1 MACYAPPVACHPS
14 QSSSSTSYDD
24 FDDDAWA
31 DFDLSGAIDQHQ
43 RCSGSQPTAAT
54 AGAPTAGAPTT
65 SMGNDGISRDQE
77 WLDIT
82 RTELRC
88 GELMKVVASAGAGKS
103 TVLREYA
110 ALRPHLRCLY
120 LTFNTAVREEKQA
133 EFSGAGL
140 WHVTVKTVNSLAWG
154 PTLPYHQRVL
164 SHGDFFLNATH
175 LEQLAPQRGA
185 SPSTDDAEAI
195 KAALCC
201 FCASTETEV
210 GRHHLPGK
218 CLAKDAARL
227 VDLAQKVRS
236 LPPLP
241 PPHALRTLSAH
252 PPHTLRPSTRA
263 FTPSARPQPPR
274 TLSAPSSHLLPPT
287 QPSAFPSVQPRRPT
301 LHPRRPTLHLSA
313 PRRTAPLVLSGKVVN
328 NSRVTVRRLAP
339 TTRLFR
345 SWVCLTNDPIAR
357 VRATGHPVIHA
368 CLGGFYHG
376 GVKSGQSA
384 AHPRGLRSRADG
396 FTVRHGVAGREM
408 GQLRHVHGE
417 K

>member
-43 RCSGSQPTAAT
+43 RCSGSQPTSAT
-54 AGAPTAGAPTT
+54 AGAPTAGPATDGAPTAGPAT
-65 SMGNDGISRDQE
+65 TVGNDGISRDQE

-133 EFSGAGL
+133 EFSRAGL

-164 SHGDFFLNATH
+164 SKGDFFLNATH

-185 SPSTDDAEAI
+185 SPSTDDSELI

-201 FCASTETEV
+201 FCASTDTEV

-227 VDLAQKVRS
+227 VDLAQKVRP
-236 LPPLP
+236 LPPPP
-241 PPHALRTLSAH
+241 PPHALRTPSAH
-252 PPHTLRPSTRA
+252 PPHTLTPSARA

-287 QPSAFPSVQPRRPT
+287 QPSAFPSAHPRPPTPHPRRPT
-301 LHPRRPTLHLSA
+301 LHPRRLTLHLSA
-313 PRRTAPLVLSGKVVN
+313 PLRPAPHLSACGRSGRR
-328 NSRVTVRRLAP
+328 
-339 TTRLFR
+339 
-345 SWVCLTNDPIAR
+345 
-357 VRATGHPVIHA
+357 
-368 CLGGFYHG
+368 
-376 GVKSGQSA
+376 
-384 AHPRGLRSRADG
+384 
-396 FTVRHGVAGREM
+396 
-408 GQLRHVHGE
+408 
-417 K
+417 

>member
-313 PRRTAPLVLSGKVVN
+313 PRRTTPHLAAPPRTSPHHPAPLRTTPHLSAPPCTSPHHPAPLRTTPHLSAWCGR
-328 NSRVTVRRLAP
+328 SGRR
-339 TTRLFR
+339 
-345 SWVCLTNDPIAR
+345 
-357 VRATGHPVIHA
+357 
-368 CLGGFYHG
+368 
-376 GVKSGQSA
+376 
-384 AHPRGLRSRADG
+384 
-396 FTVRHGVAGREM
+396 
-408 GQLRHVHGE
+408 
-417 K
+417 

>member
-43 RCSGSQPTAAT
+43 RCSGSQPTAATAGAPTAGAPTAGAPTAGAPT

-185 SPSTDDAEAI
+185 SPSTDDAELI

-201 FCASTETEV
+201 FCASTDTEV

-227 VDLAQKVRS
+227 VDLAQKVRP
-236 LPPLP
+236 LPPPP
-241 PPHALRTLSAH
+241 PPHALRTPSAH
-252 PPHTLRPSTRA
+252 PPHTLTPSTRA

-287 QPSAFPSVQPRRPT
+287 QPSAFPSAHPRPPTPHPRRPT
-301 LHPRRPTLHLSA
+301 LHPRRLTLHLSA
-313 PRRTAPLVLSGKVVN
+313 PLRPAPHLSACGRSGRR
-328 NSRVTVRRLAP
+328 
-339 TTRLFR
+339 
-345 SWVCLTNDPIAR
+345 
-357 VRATGHPVIHA
+357 
-368 CLGGFYHG
+368 
-376 GVKSGQSA
+376 
-384 AHPRGLRSRADG
+384 
-396 FTVRHGVAGREM
+396 
-408 GQLRHVHGE
+408 
-417 K
+417 